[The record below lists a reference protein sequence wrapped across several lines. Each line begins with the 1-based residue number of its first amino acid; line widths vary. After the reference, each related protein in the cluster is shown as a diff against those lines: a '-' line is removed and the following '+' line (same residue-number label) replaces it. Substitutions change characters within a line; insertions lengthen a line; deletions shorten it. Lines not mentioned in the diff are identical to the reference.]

1 MKMTLC
7 AMRMLMGDDAFI
19 PFLSGKF
26 YKHLMTIL
34 RNLNIAYT
42 FGLRDFKQRYHESN
56 LGLFW
61 VIVQPLSL
69 LIVIAIVVHFGLRG
83 GGKTETNYLV
93 YLATGYI
100 PWLFF
105 SSSCSQ
111 ATNVYKKYSY
121 VVKNINIPP
130 ALLLCA
136 VFISNIFVHVMLMF
150 IIFCLLFYYGYLP
163 TLSYLHIFYYFIAA
177 SVLGFAISL
186 ITSSVYVFLRDT
198 EKAVGIVLQFGFWF
212 TPILWDK
219 SNIPSHLKW
228 VIDYNPVAYIV
239 SGYRNAILYQESFG
253 SFGIQGVCFWG
264 MSIFILV
271 IGCLLYKRLSPH
283 FIELL

>member
-1 MKMTLC
+1 
-7 AMRMLMGDDAFI
+7 MRDDAFV
-19 PFLSGKF
+19 PFLSVKV
-26 YKHLMTIL
+26 YKHLMTVL

-42 FGLRDFKQRYHESN
+42 FGLRDFKQRYYESY

-61 VIVQPLSL
+61 VIIQPLSL
-69 LIVIAIVVHFGLRG
+69 FIVIAIVVHFGLRG
-83 GGKTETNYLV
+83 GGKTETPYLV
-93 YLATGYI
+93 FLATGYI

-105 SSSCSQ
+105 SSLCSQ

-150 IIFCLLFYYGYLP
+150 VIFCLLLYYGYLP
-163 TLSYLHIFYYFIAA
+163 TLSYLQIFYYFIAA
-177 SVLGFAISL
+177 SVLGFAVTL
-186 ITSSVYVFLRDT
+186 VTSSVYVFLRDT

-228 VIDYNPVAYIV
+228 VTDYNPVAYIV
-239 SGYRNAILYQESFG
+239 SGYRDAILYQG
-253 SFGIQGVCFWG
+253 SLRGFGIQDNYFWG

>member
-1 MKMTLC
+1 
-7 AMRMLMGDDAFI
+7 MGDNTFI
-19 PFLSGKF
+19 PFLSGKY
-26 YKHLMTIL
+26 YKRLITVL

-42 FGLRDFKQRYHESN
+42 FGLRDFKQRYHESY

-61 VIVQPLSL
+61 VIFQPLSL

-83 GGKTETNYLV
+83 GANTETPYLV
-93 YLATGYI
+93 FLATGYI

-150 IIFCLLFYYGYLP
+150 ILFCLLLYYGYLP
-163 TLSYLHIFYYFIAA
+163 TLSYLQIFYYFIAA
-177 SVLGFAISL
+177 SVLGFAITL
-186 ITSSVYVFLRDT
+186 VTSSVYVFLRDA
-198 EKAVGIVLQFGFWF
+198 EKAVAIVLQFGFWF

-219 SNIPSHLKW
+219 SNIPSHLQW
-228 VIDYNPVAYIV
+228 ITDYNPVAYIV
-239 SGYRNAILYQESFG
+239 SGYRDAILYQG
-253 SFGIQGVCFWG
+253 SLGGFGIQEIYFWG
-264 MSIFILV
+264 TSLFILTV
-271 IGCLLYKRLSPH
+271 GFLLYKRLSPH